1 MGGKHMKSKK
11 ALSLLLALTMTITLF
26 VGCSKKAED
35 TTTATPTTAG
45 VAVTTEAAPTAEVV
59 ASGEP
64 ITLKL
69 ACMGDQA
76 DTFEN
81 LKIGEAYKLTHPNVT
96 IELEKFKD
104 SGTFEDSL
112 KIRASA
118 GQLPDISTLK
128 PYMLSRFAE
137 SMVDLKD
144 LDATAKNLYA
154 TGYAVDGKVVGVPDQ
169 ATREYVYY
177 WKSMFTDLGIE
188 VPTTWDEFIAAAV
201 KIKDAGKVIPIIMGG
216 KDAWPDYP
224 FNEYMPALES
234 QDGFIWTTMAHMDKP
249 FAADQPFSI
258 AYHKLQKLY
267 DAQVMGV
274 DPLGLGFDQAKVM
287 FGQKQGAMM
296 AAGVWAYADIKTA
309 AGDAASDIGAFLL
322 PTRDT
327 KTDDFV
333 TISQAD
339 VFLSIASTSENVDAA
354 KEFINWYYSDA
365 WYPAYIQSAGFVPT
379 VDGVEGKY
387 EDLFVQALALQPN
400 AKIVVYDGGGTDFNS
415 IVTETKFDV
424 KVLGQEMMI
433 PGFDLDKKLSDLNDS
448 WTKARASLGI
458 K

>member
-1 MGGKHMKSKK
+1 MNSKK
-11 ALSLLLALTMTITLF
+11 VLGPVLALMMATTLF
-26 VGCSKKAED
+26 AGCGKKDDSK
-35 TTTATPTTAG
+35 TTTTDKPEAPVATS
-45 VAVTTEAAPTAEVV
+45 TETVV
-59 ASGEP
+59 SDEP
-64 ITLKL
+64 ITLKF

-76 DTFEN
+76 DMFEN
-81 LKIGEAYKLTHPNVT
+81 LGIAAAYKETHPNVT

-144 LDATAKNLYA
+144 LDSVANNLYA
-154 TGYAVDGKVVGVPDQ
+154 VGYAVDGKVVGVPDQ
-169 ATREYVYY
+169 ATREYVFY

-188 VPTTWDEFIAAAV
+188 VPTTWDQFIDVAI
-201 KIKDAGKVIPIIMGG
+201 KIKNDGNTIPIIIGG

-234 QDGFIWTTMAHMDKP
+234 QDGFIWTTMAHMDAP
-249 FAADQPFSI
+249 FDDDQPFSI
-258 AYHKLQKLY
+258 AYQKLQKLY

-296 AAGVWAYADIKTA
+296 ACGVWVFADIKNA
-309 AGDAASDIGAFLL
+309 AGDDVSDLGAFLL

-327 KTDDFV
+327 ESDDFV

-339 VFLSIASTSENVDAA
+339 IFLSIATNSQNIDAA

-379 VDGVEGKY
+379 VEGVEGKY

-400 AKIVVYDGGGTDFNS
+400 AKTVVYDGGGVDFNS

-424 KVLGQEMMI
+424 KVFGQEMMI
-433 PGFDLDKKLSDLNDS
+433 PSFDLDKKLADLNVT
-448 WTKARASLGI
+448 WAKARASLGI